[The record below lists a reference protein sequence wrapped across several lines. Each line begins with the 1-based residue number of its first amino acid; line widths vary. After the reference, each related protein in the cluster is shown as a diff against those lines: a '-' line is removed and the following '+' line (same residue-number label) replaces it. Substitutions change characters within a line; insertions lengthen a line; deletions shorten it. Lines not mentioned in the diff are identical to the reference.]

1 MKPVLRS
8 FKEVFNL
15 PDDWQIEMESVDTI
29 SQWLPY
35 RQKTEMRVGRVSPLA
50 FSLMLALG
58 TANIAD
64 PAHASNIQADKSAPH
79 NQQPIVAQT
88 ANGLPQVNIQTPTS
102 AGVSVNQ
109 YQQFDVNSKGAIL
122 NNSRRNT
129 QTQLGGWIQG
139 NPFLATGEARIIVNQ
154 VNSANPSLLNGY
166 VEVGGKRAEVILA
179 NPAGI
184 QVNGGGFIN
193 AQSATLT
200 TGQTLIG
207 SGQLDRYAVHD
218 GKISIKGKGLD
229 AKDTDFT
236 RILSRYVEVDAPIA
250 ANDLTVI
257 AGQNTVSADGK
268 IQAATKNTPK
278 QKTVAIDSSELGG
291 MYANKI
297 TLISTENNQR
307 IDNKGQIFAQAGG
320 VALDSQGYLTNAGTI
335 SSQGKTEIKAGDVRN
350 SGTISSKDKFDFK
363 AENLDNSGTVL
374 AANEWN
380 ARLSGSLKQG
390 KSGNIE
396 AARLDVEAVKLD
408 NAGTISQTGLQG
420 LAIESTGAFAN
431 GGKIG
436 YPEADNSLA
445 TGNSVGANGTSVPT
459 QNAPSSVTGLG
470 SVTTVSGLSVV
481 QTFATGSLRT
491 KQALN
496 NSGSLNANGG
506 VDLTAKSG
514 LNNTAELTVNKLAV
528 LGDVLN
534 NANAKITAQTTDI
547 HTNTFDNRQGEFTA
561 AQQLNITAN
570 QLDNRSGK
578 LQSVNDA
585 DLAISGS
592 LNNQGGDI
600 AANHALN
607 IHDNQ
612 AKTLR
617 IDNTDGKIVAKDVS
631 LQSQSLDNRG
641 KLAAGNNLS
650 IDLKDDFSVE
660 RNLEA
665 GNKLSIKTAGSLNN
679 AQTIQAESEVNIRS
693 KQDISNRGLMSSNGL
708 TRVEAGQEL
717 LNIGTGKIYGDHVA
731 LVADSVVNR
740 DENGKAPVVAARER
754 LDIGARKL
762 ENQEAAVLSSEGDL
776 GIGGSLNA
784 EHKATGLA
792 DSLINGSA
800 RIEAQGNGS
809 IAVRDLRNL
818 NNHFKTE
825 EYLD

>member
-1 MKPVLRS
+1 MVILHDKKLILCKIFKTNWRQRLKMKPVLRS

-380 ARLSGSLKQG
+380 ARLSGSL
-390 KSGNIE
+390 
-396 AARLDVEAVKLD
+396 
-408 NAGTISQTGLQG
+408 
-420 LAIESTGAFAN
+420 
-431 GGKIG
+431 
-436 YPEADNSLA
+436 
-445 TGNSVGANGTSVPT
+445 
-459 QNAPSSVTGLG
+459 
-470 SVTTVSGLSVV
+470 
-481 QTFATGSLRT
+481 
-491 KQALN
+491 
-496 NSGSLNANGG
+496 
-506 VDLTAKSG
+506 
-514 LNNTAELTVNKLAV
+514 
-528 LGDVLN
+528 
-534 NANAKITAQTTDI
+534 
-547 HTNTFDNRQGEFTA
+547 
-561 AQQLNITAN
+561 
-570 QLDNRSGK
+570 
-578 LQSVNDA
+578 
-585 DLAISGS
+585 
-592 LNNQGGDI
+592 NNQGGDI